1 MKGKPKLH
9 ILCELKLYIMNM
21 KLIGR
26 ADLLSR
32 TDPIGWLDL
41 VTYSWRL
48 VDVRATILQSRLSF
62 SYLVFLSANT
72 NSYQDYEFTILV
84 L

>member
-41 VTYSWRL
+41 VTYCFIEIGRCASFYTAESSFIFVFSFL
-48 VDVRATILQSRLSF
+48 ITIS
-62 SYLVFLSANT
+62 
-72 NSYQDYEFTILV
+72 
-84 L
+84 